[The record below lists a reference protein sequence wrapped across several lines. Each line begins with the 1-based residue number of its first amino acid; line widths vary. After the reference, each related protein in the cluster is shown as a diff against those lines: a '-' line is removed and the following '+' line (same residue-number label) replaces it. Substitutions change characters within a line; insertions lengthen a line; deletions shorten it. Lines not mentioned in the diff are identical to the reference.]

1 MNYWSANEPFVIS
14 ALIIMLGYLLKRFG
28 VFRESDGEVLA
39 KVALNIT
46 LPAIILLNVPSV
58 PLNGSNI
65 LLPFIGL
72 GCSVL
77 MVLLGLF
84 IFRRQAPL
92 DRGLSMTAAPG
103 YNIGLFAIPLVSG
116 LYGSAGITRFALFDL
131 GNAFAIFGLSWFL
144 AWRFSTHRRDDS
156 LGVRGIIRM
165 LFGSI
170 PFVVYML
177 AIVMNL
183 TGVRPIGIAVRFLEV
198 PAVMNRG
205 ISMLVLGVLLRFR
218 FPKNT
223 WKAILPSLIL
233 RYVFG
238 ITIGG
243 LVLFLLPIP
252 IEYRMTVAGALILP
266 VGLSVIPFAVRWG
279 YDRDRAAAIL
289 NVGIPVSFVLFW
301 IVWAAGRYLPVLQP

>member
-84 IFRRQAPL
+84 IFRRQDPL

-116 LYGSAGITRFALFDL
+116 FYGSAGITRFALFDI

-144 AWRFSTHRRDDS
+144 AWRFSPHRRDDS

-170 PFVVYML
+170 PFVVYVL
-177 AIVMNL
+177 AIMMNL
-183 TGVRPIGIAVRFLEV
+183 TGVQPIGIAVRFLEV

-205 ISMLVLGVLLRFR
+205 ISMLVLGMLLRFR

-223 WKAILPSLIL
+223 WKAILPLLIL

-238 ITIGG
+238 IIIGG

-252 IEYRMTVAGALILP
+252 VEYRMTVAGALILP

>member
-1 MNYWSANEPFVIS
+1 MNYWITNEPFVIS
-14 ALIIMLGYLLKRFG
+14 ALMIFLGYLLKRIGIFKE
-28 VFRESDGEVLA
+28 RDGEILA
-39 KVALNIT
+39 GVVLNIT
-46 LPAIILLNVPSV
+46 LPAIILLNVPTV

-77 MVLLGLF
+77 MVLLGLV
-84 IFRRQAPL
+84 IFRRQTPL

-103 YNIGLFAIPLVSG
+103 YNIGLFAIPLVAG

-144 AWRFSTHRRDDS
+144 AWHYSPLRGDES
-156 LGVRGIIRM
+156 LGVHGIIRM
-165 LFGSI
+165 FFGSI
-170 PFVVYML
+170 PFVTYML

-183 TGVRPIGIAVRFLEV
+183 TGVRPEGIAVRFLEV
-198 PAVMNRG
+198 PAAMNRG

-218 FPKNT
+218 FSKST
-223 WKAILPSLIL
+223 WNAILPSLIL
-233 RYVFG
+233 RYTFG

-243 LVLFLLPIP
+243 LILFLLPIP
-252 IEYRMTVAGALILP
+252 VEYRITIAGAMVLP
-266 VGLSVIPFAVRWG
+266 VGLAVIPFAVRWG

-301 IVWAAGRYLPVLQP
+301 IVWAAGRYLPILQP